1 MIGDATQVILC
12 GDQIPMN
19 MTKNP
24 IITIDLKSTYQYACF
39 ELVFPN
45 ELSWI
50 SYHHIFIRD
59 VIFSKVRGCILL
71 NGTWSKI
78 GGWWVHNRRSKILKF
93 IVNTTTVLYKI
104 MDLLNCYY
112 KMYCLI
118 NVFDFSKY
126 DLLVNYYI
134 IMCTHVRKTYCQTF
148 GLITFHLTNVNY
160 TDY

>member
-12 GDQIPMN
+12 EDQTPMN
-19 MTKNP
+19 ITKNP

-71 NGTWSKI
+71 KVKYGDDEYTT
-78 GGWWVHNRRSKILKF
+78 GDQRS
-93 IVNTTTVLYKI
+93 
-104 MDLLNCYY
+104 
-112 KMYCLI
+112 
-118 NVFDFSKY
+118 
-126 DLLVNYYI
+126 
-134 IMCTHVRKTYCQTF
+134 
-148 GLITFHLTNVNY
+148 
-160 TDY
+160 